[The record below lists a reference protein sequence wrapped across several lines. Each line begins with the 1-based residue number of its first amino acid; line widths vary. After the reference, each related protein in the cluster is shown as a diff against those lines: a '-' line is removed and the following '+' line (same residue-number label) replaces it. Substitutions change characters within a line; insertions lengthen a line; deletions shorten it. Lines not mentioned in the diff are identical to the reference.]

1 MAIEPR
7 RMLEL
12 LAVARAGSFSA
23 AAEHAGVSQPAL
35 SQSMAL
41 LERELEV
48 QLMDRGR
55 HGARLNKY
63 GERLAAHA
71 EALETVIKRAE
82 EDIRRLSA
90 GIEGEIAIGVTP
102 ITAVS
107 VVPKALSVLLHE
119 LPNISVRMVDG
130 LDIDL
135 QSKLSAHQLDLV
147 VARMPLAAERTDL
160 EAFPLLTSR
169 WELIVRS
176 GHPLAEKSSVSLR
189 ELASAH
195 WVLPA
200 GGSAFRRNLEALFTN
215 CSVPWPTPNLSTN
228 SVMAIKAIVMSTDRI
243 SIIAPSLVE
252 AEKAAGLLASIPIE
266 EAEPFSPVL
275 GLMRRRGE
283 QLNPIAERFTE
294 ILLDIY
300 KDTVEL

>member
-12 LAVARAGSFSA
+12 LAVARAGSFSG
-23 AAEHAGVSQPAL
+23 AAEQTGVSQPAL
-35 SQSMAL
+35 SQSMAM
-41 LERELEV
+41 LERELAV

-63 GERLAAHA
+63 GERLAFHA
-71 EALETVIKRAE
+71 SALETLLNRAE
-82 EDIRRLSA
+82 EDIRRLSV

-102 ITAVS
+102 ITAVG
-107 VVPKALSVLLHE
+107 VVPRALGVLLGE

-130 LDIDL
+130 LDTDL
-135 QSKLSAHQLDLV
+135 QTKLNTRQLDLV
-147 VARMPLAAERTDL
+147 VGRLPVAAEHKDL
-160 EAFPLLTSR
+160 ESFPLLASR

-176 GHPLAEKSSVSLR
+176 SHPLAEKESVSLK

-200 GGSAFRRNLEALFTN
+200 GGSAFRRNLEALFIN
-215 CSVPWPTPNLSTN
+215 CSIPWPAPNLSTN
-228 SVMAIKAIVMSTDRI
+228 SVMAIKAIVMSTDRV
-243 SIIAPSLVE
+243 SIIAPTLVV

-275 GLMRRRGE
+275 GLMRRKGE
-283 QLNPIAERFTE
+283 QLNPIAERFAE
-294 ILLDIY
+294 ILLDMY
-300 KDTVEL
+300 KDADSL